1 MQKHVTLAAVLNI
14 VYRGL
19 HLFLAIGL
27 FFLGIY
33 FRDFLWA
40 ILQMAHAPMHDIPF
54 EVFDLVPLILV
65 PLSVIMF
72 VISAAGIA
80 GGIGLLKNREW
91 GRIVLLVVSFFNMLR
106 IPLGTMLGV
115 YTLWVLMNDETITLF
130 TPAAAAPATKA
141 P

>member
-33 FRDFLWA
+33 FRDFIWA
-40 ILQMAHAPMHDIPF
+40 ILQMAHAPMHEIPF
-54 EVFDLVPLILV
+54 EVFDLVPLILI

-72 VISAAGIA
+72 VISTAGIT

-91 GRIVLLVVSFFNMLR
+91 GRILLLVVSFFNLLR

-115 YTLWVLMNDETITLF
+115 YTLWVLMNDETITLL
-130 TPAAAAPATKA
+130 TPAVAAPATKV